1 MSDAN
6 RPIAAI
12 VLAAGK
18 GTRMKSDIHKVLHP
32 VAGRPMIEHLLASLA
47 QLAPERT
54 VVIVGD
60 LRDQLKQALGG
71 RVEMAVQDPQLGTG
85 HAVQQAE
92 GALGGFRGDILIL
105 YGDVPFV
112 QPETMR
118 AMAARLNE
126 PDAPAVVVLGFEPAD
141 PLQYGRVIAK
151 DGAIAKMVEFKDA
164 SEAERAVGLC
174 NSGLMAVR
182 GEELFGL
189 LHRVKNDNAQREYYL
204 PDIVNLALA
213 DSRPCAVVVAQDADE
228 VAGINSRAELAEA
241 EARWQRRRRGQA
253 MADGATL
260 TAPDTVFFSWDT
272 QLGRDVLV
280 EPNVIFEPR
289 VQVGDRSTL
298 EANLII
304 PAGSVIPPDTVVT
317 RENLFTFDRSAIR
330 SSDWTGRYSTS
341 DRLREVVR
349 VGPGV
354 IAGISDLIG
363 QLEWRGH
370 NSPPGLLDM
379 NDDEVEE
386 ALGNLKVLRMRLNEL
401 IVAIEQGRADKSA
414 VEEVAAFYR
423 GKLAPWFKERMVES
437 GRSANGVISLSF
449 VFVPLFAGLSWL
461 FDEEAYIAFT
471 SAAVGGLLGG
481 SLLNRR
487 D

>member
-32 VAGRPMIEHLLASLA
+32 VAGRPMIEHLLASLS

-54 VVIVGD
+54 VVVVGD

-71 RVEMAVQDPQLGTG
+71 RAEMAVQDPQLGTG

-92 GALGGFRGDILIL
+92 GALGGFQGDILIL

-141 PLQYGRVIAK
+141 PLQYGRVIAQ
-151 DGAIAKMVEFKDA
+151 DGSIARMVEFKDA
-164 SEAERAVGLC
+164 SEAERAARLC

-213 DSRPCAVVVAQDADE
+213 DGRPCAVVVAQDADE

-241 EARWQRRRRGQA
+241 EARWQKRRRAQA

-280 EPNVIFEPR
+280 EPNVIFAPGVTVADKARIRAFSHLEGANVASGTEIGPYARLRPGARVEEGAKVGNFVEMKNAVLGPGAKANHLTYLGDAEVGAGANIGAGTITCNYDGYFKYKTVIGPR
-289 VQVGDRSTL
+289 AFIGS
-298 EANLII
+298 NSSLIAPVKI
-304 PAGSVIPPDTVVT
+304 GADAIVAAGSAVT
-317 RENLFTFDRSAIR
+317 RDVADGE
-330 SSDWTGRYSTS
+330 
-341 DRLREVVR
+341 
-349 VGPGV
+349 
-354 IAGISDLIG
+354 
-363 QLEWRGH
+363 
-370 NSPPGLLDM
+370 
-379 NDDEVEE
+379 
-386 ALGNLKVLRMRLNEL
+386 LRM
-401 IVAIEQGRADKSA
+401 VRADQLVKTGWA
-414 VEEVAAFYR
+414 DRFHDAMKKKKAEKA
-423 GKLAPWFKERMVES
+423 GK
-437 GRSANGVISLSF
+437 
-449 VFVPLFAGLSWL
+449 
-461 FDEEAYIAFT
+461 
-471 SAAVGGLLGG
+471 
-481 SLLNRR
+481 
-487 D
+487 